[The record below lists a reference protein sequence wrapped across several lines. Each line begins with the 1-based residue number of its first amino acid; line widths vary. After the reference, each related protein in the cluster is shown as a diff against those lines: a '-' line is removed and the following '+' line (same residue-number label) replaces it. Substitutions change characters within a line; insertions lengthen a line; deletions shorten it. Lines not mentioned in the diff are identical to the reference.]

1 MSKAK
6 SPQTPPTRLE
16 FLIVTNEL
24 ASCQLLTQAI
34 GEVGGVERYADS
46 VPAAKIHIAE
56 RKIEGAFLDVPA
68 EAAFDLI
75 SDIRQSESNRF
86 AVVFSCVDLGIEPG
100 PLLRAGANFVLQKP
114 LSQISIGKVMNV
126 AMQMMVAEMR
136 RYLRYELMVPVTL
149 RNQRLE
155 QRAVTANISR
165 GGMAVKCREAYK
177 PHAQVDFVLQL
188 AGRQLPAQTEV
199 GGHGEVVW
207 SQPDGRMGIR
217 FEPLPGAVQNYL
229 WSWME
234 QQITGM
240 APN

>member
-1 MSKAK
+1 MSEAR
-6 SPQTPPTRLE
+6 SQQVLQTPLE

-24 ASCQLLTQAI
+24 YSCQLLTQVI

-46 VPAAKIHIAE
+46 VPTAKAHIAE
-56 RKIEGAFLDVPA
+56 HKIEGAFLDVPGD
-68 EAAFDLI
+68 AAFELI
-75 SDIRQSESNRF
+75 SDIRQSKANRL
-86 AVVFSCVDLGIEPG
+86 AVIFSCVDLGVEPG

-149 RNQRLE
+149 RSQRLE

-188 AGRQLPAQTEV
+188 VGRQLPAQAEV
-199 GGHGEVVW
+199 GGRGEVVW

-217 FEPLPGAVQNYL
+217 FETLPGAVQNYL
-229 WSWME
+229 WNWME
-234 QQITGM
+234 QQITGL
-240 APN
+240 AAN